1 MSENKPS
8 ERLELSPG
16 TTYKFR
22 LAAINACGRGEFS
35 EPAAFKTCVPGF
47 PGAPSSIRISKVSDT
62 RSSFVNFGSKFR
74 SFYTVIFSV
83 IMGRMHKPPNC
94 SKKAFP
100 LFFWKS
106 FWF

>member
-74 SFYTVIFSV
+74 LSILLYSDFSV
-83 IMGRMHKPPNC
+83 IMLAITK
-94 SKKAFP
+94 
-100 LFFWKS
+100 LT
-106 FWF
+106 WFLPYLPRVQMERT